1 MADVI
6 VVEVNGEV
14 LVERSETGEQ
24 YAVSEN
30 TILSEGDS
38 LIIPDGSTVRV
49 SIDGIVRE
57 LPPGQTVT
65 FPFQLDFS
73 DVDSD
78 DEFAA
83 FDESLE
89 DLNALLDQTGDS
101 QDLDQDFL
109 DVLAGDDDIL
119 ESLEATAAGLDG
131 GGGAGGS
138 NFVRVDRINESV
150 DPVAFEFDQDPNDNE
165 EITSE
170 QFGDGGD
177 EATDIS
183 ITLDAIPLNNDSTP
197 TLSGTTDATP
207 GSTVT
212 LTVTDSAGNVQTLTT
227 TVQADGTFSV
237 DVPAELAEGEYSVE
251 ATVTDAA
258 GNTATDANTGE
269 INTTAPA
276 IALDAQGTDN
286 DTTPTLSGTT
296 DAAPGSTVTLTVT
309 DSAGNVQT
317 LTTTV
322 QADGSFSI
330 DVPVELA
337 EGEYSVEATVTDA
350 AGNTA
355 TDANTGEID
364 TTAPAIALDAQGTD
378 NDTTPTLSGTTDA
391 APGSTVTLT
400 VTDSAGNVQ
409 TLTTTV
415 QADGSFSVDVSAELA
430 EGEYSV
436 EATVTDAAGNT
447 ATDANTGEIDT
458 TAPAIALDAQGTDND
473 TTPTLSGTTDAAPG
487 STVTLTVTDSAGNVQ
502 TLTTTVQADGSFSV
516 DVPAELAEG
525 EYSVEAAVTDAA
537 GNTAT
542 DANTGEIDTTPPT
555 ITINATTLRLP
566 CQALL
571 MPHQVRP

>member
-1 MADVI
+1 MADVVI
-6 VVEVNGEV
+6 VEVNGEV
-14 LVERSETGEQ
+14 LVERPEPGEQ
-24 YAVSEN
+24 FAASEN
-30 TILSEGDS
+30 TTLFEGDS
-38 LIIPDGSTVRV
+38 LTIPDGSTVLV

-57 LPPGQTVT
+57 LPAGQTVT
-65 FPFQLDFS
+65 FPLQLAFS
-73 DVDSD
+73 DVNSD
-78 DEFAA
+78 DEFAV
-83 FDESLE
+83 FDDSVE

-138 NFVRVDRINESV
+138 NFVRVDRINENV
-150 DPVAFEFDQDPNDNE
+150 DPVAFEFEQGANDNE

-170 QFGDGGD
+170 QLGDGGD
-177 EATDIS
+177 EATDIT
-183 ITLDAIPLNNDSTP
+183 ITLDAIPLNNDATPTLSGNTDATPGSTVTLTVTDSAGNVQTLTTTVQADGSFSVDVPETLADGEFTVNASVTDPAGNTADDTSTSEIDTTAPDINLDPQSTDNDTTP
-197 TLSGTTDATP
+197 TLSGTTDAAP

-269 INTTAPA
+269 IDTTAPD
-276 IALDAQGTDN
+276 ITLDAQGTDN

-322 QADGSFSI
+322 QADG
-330 DVPVELA
+330 
-337 EGEYSVEATVTDA
+337 T
-350 AGNTA
+350 
-355 TDANTGEID
+355 
-364 TTAPAIALDAQGTD
+364 
-378 NDTTPTLSGTTDA
+378 
-391 APGSTVTLT
+391 
-400 VTDSAGNVQ
+400 
-409 TLTTTV
+409 
-415 QADGSFSVDVSAELA
+415 FSVDVPAELA

-458 TAPAIALDAQGTDND
+458 TAPDITLDAQGTDND
-473 TTPTLSGTTDAAPG
+473 TTPTLSGTTDAAP
-487 STVTLTVTDSAGNVQ
+487 
-502 TLTTTVQADGSFSV
+502 
-516 DVPAELAEG
+516 
-525 EYSVEAAVTDAA
+525 
-537 GNTAT
+537 
-542 DANTGEIDTTPPT
+542 
-555 ITINATTLRLP
+555 
-566 CQALL
+566 
-571 MPHQVRP
+571 